1 MGVAYEGIWL
11 RLWTFNSCGFVFLNI
26 CMISVVTCWSL
37 ELDMDIQCIILW
49 TLCVILINGC
59 TLIQC
64 FSLLENCFYF
74 TTYLKQ
80 MKCTRD
86 SIHQLYHL
94 TNPGSYILCPIWWPF
109 SFWSDWAMY
118 QIINLG
124 LTLIGYFTLWCSHF
138 SALLC
143 VAILMLH
150 ELYGPFM
157 HAAIA
162 KIDMRSSWCKG
173 CWLLMCNSVPT
184 SLTMI
189 FTQRPFCIVC
199 WVFV

>member
-49 TLCVILINGC
+49 TLCVILINGG

-109 SFWSDWAMY
+109 AFWGDWAMY

-124 LTLIGYFTLWCSHF
+124 LTLIGYFTVWCSHF

-143 VAILMLH
+143 VWSSSCYMDCMDPLCMLP
-150 ELYGPFM
+150 LLRLIWDQVDVK
-157 HAAIA
+157 AV
-162 KIDMRSSWCKG
+162 G
-173 CWLLMCNSVPT
+173 CWCAIQCPLPSPWYLHRGH
-184 SLTMI
+184 
-189 FTQRPFCIVC
+189 FA
-199 WVFV
+199 